1 MSKAKPVEQREHRI
15 KPKVVDIES
24 YKTREIPELT
34 GRTLK
39 NTKIWWNNF
48 WTSDLSSAIDIKS
61 DLPVIQRLA
70 SLMDERERIFKQ
82 AKKDRLVVGSQGQVV
97 LNPLY
102 NALLKIDA
110 EIRNLEDRIGLNPK
124 ARVSLG
130 IQIGQAKKTLS
141 DLNSELELEEWPF
154 TSPNKEKK
162 EKKKILFELGLGL
175 DMGFTITDRY
185 ERKYEYWTNNL

>member
-1 MSKAKPVEQREHRI
+1 MSNAKPVEQRENRI
-15 KPKVVDIES
+15 KPKLIDIES
-24 YKTREIPELT
+24 YKKREIPQLA

-39 NTKIWWNNF
+39 STKIWWNDF
-48 WTSDLSSAIDIKS
+48 WESDLSSAIDIKS

-124 ARVSLG
+124 ARVQLG
-130 IQIGQAKKTLS
+130 ISIGQAKKTLD
-141 DLNSELELEEWPF
+141 DLNSELELEE
-154 TSPNKEKK
+154 
-162 EKKKILFELGLGL
+162 
-175 DMGFTITDRY
+175 
-185 ERKYEYWTNNL
+185 

>member
-1 MSKAKPVEQREHRI
+1 LSKAKPVEQREHRI
-15 KPKVVDIES
+15 KPKLIDIES
-24 YKTREIPELT
+24 YKKREIPELT

-39 NTKIWWNNF
+39 STKIWWNDF
-48 WTSDLSSAIDIKS
+48 WQSDLAAAIDIKS

-102 NALLKIDA
+102 KALLSIDA

-130 IQIGQAKKTLS
+130 IQIGMAKKTLS
-141 DLNSELELEEWPF
+141 DLNSELDLE
-154 TSPNKEKK
+154 
-162 EKKKILFELGLGL
+162 
-175 DMGFTITDRY
+175 D
-185 ERKYEYWTNNL
+185 